1 MAGLLGLGGSVFGG
15 ISAANQAR
23 SAASIPVGIGP
34 AFARISGQ
42 EALNEATAQAEM
54 GFDQSRLAYQEGV
67 ADAIKTKREFMQ
79 FRDSQAA
86 SMAHGG
92 LTLSGSALAVTEE
105 TYQLGMQ
112 EYNAK
117 MRRADAQSKYLEME
131 GLSILR
137 RGYFQKFAGE
147 MQGQM
152 SEFDHSMK
160 QQQLMQQAKSMEM
173 GAMWNGASAGA
184 SLIGGMASRIGGGL
198 NIGGFRGGGGNISS
212 SATFRAGL

>member
-1 MAGLLGLGGSVFGG
+1 MAGLLGLGGSVAGG
-15 ISAANQAR
+15 ISAANQAK
-23 SAASIPVGIGP
+23 SAASVPVGIGP
-34 AFARISGQ
+34 AFARLSGAYALS
-42 EALNEATAQAEM
+42 EAQSQAEM

-67 ADAIKTKREFMQ
+67 ADAIKTQRQFMQ

-86 SMAHGG
+86 SLAHGG

-117 MRRADAQSKYLEME
+117 MRRAEAQSKYLEME

-160 QQQLMQQAKSMEM
+160 QSMLMQQARGIES
-173 GAMWNGASAGA
+173 GAMWTAAGGAA
-184 SLIGGMASRIGGGL
+184 SILGGL
-198 NIGGFRGGGGNISS
+198 GSRMNFGGFRGGGGGNISQ

>member
-23 SAASIPVGIGP
+23 SAASVPVGIGP

-42 EALNEATAQAEM
+42 ESLNEAMAQAEM
-54 GFDQSRLAYQEGV
+54 GFDQSKLAYQEGV
-67 ADAIKTKREFMQ
+67 ADAIKTQRQFMQ

-86 SMAHGG
+86 SMSHGG

-117 MRRADAQSKYLEME
+117 MRRAEAQSRYLEME

-152 SEFDHSMK
+152 SEFDHSIKQSMLK
-160 QQQLMQQAKSMEM
+160 QQASQIES
-173 GAMWNGASAGA
+173 GAMWNAAAGGASI
-184 SLIGGMASRIGGGL
+184 LGGLMSRGGGL
-198 NIGGFRGGGGNISS
+198 NSAGFRGGGNISQ